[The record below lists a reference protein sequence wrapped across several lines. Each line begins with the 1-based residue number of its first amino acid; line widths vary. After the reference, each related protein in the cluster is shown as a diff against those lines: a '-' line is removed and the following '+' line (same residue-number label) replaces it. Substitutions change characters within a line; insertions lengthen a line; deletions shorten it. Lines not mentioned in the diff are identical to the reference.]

1 MRDYNVLVAGPEASA
16 RSVVRALRDRRLSAW
31 SDRLEHVLHDRA
43 SIAWADVVVL
53 FYDADL
59 LDLVREDLDQVSAP
73 KVLLSHI
80 PLSTS
85 ERARLIEEYGFEY
98 VIAWPAPADLVAAFV
113 ERATHRRV
121 LPLRYTAS
129 V

>member
-1 MRDYNVLVAGPEASA
+1 MRDYNVLVAGPEGSA
-16 RSVVRALRDRRLSAW
+16 AAVVRALRDRGLSAW
-31 SDRLEHVLHDRA
+31 SDRLQHVLDDRA
-43 SIAWADVVVL
+43 SITWADVIVL

-59 LDLVREDLDQVSAP
+59 LEVVRGELEQVSTP
-73 KVLLSHI
+73 KVLLSHV
-80 PLSTS
+80 PLSTT
-85 ERARLIEEYGFEY
+85 ERARLIEDYRFEY

-121 LPLRYTAS
+121 LPLRYTAG